1 MSETDGL
8 VIFDGDVDV
17 HVVPVDLDVDER
29 VLKAFDVCF
38 RCEES
43 FALWVRMKY

>member
-8 VIFDGDVDV
+8 VVFDGDVDV
-17 HVVPVDLDVDER
+17 HVVAVDLNVEER

-38 RCEES
+38 RGEES